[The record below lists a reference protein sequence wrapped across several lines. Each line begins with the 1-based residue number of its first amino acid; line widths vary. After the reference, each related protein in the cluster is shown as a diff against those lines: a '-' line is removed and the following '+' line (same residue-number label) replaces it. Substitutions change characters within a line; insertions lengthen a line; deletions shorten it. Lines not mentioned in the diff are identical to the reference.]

1 MRELNFH
8 IPMSQELK
16 KVLPGIQFNVLL
28 KNHTSFRIGGKAK
41 YFFIARTKDELIK
54 AVELAGK
61 NNLPIFLL
69 GGGSK
74 LLISDKDFNGLVI
87 KIQNSEFKVQDFQIF
102 AGAGILTQKLTAIAL
117 DNNLTG
123 LEYLKGIPGT
133 VGGAIRGNAGAS
145 SGSIGD
151 VIKQVEIFDKDKEKI
166 KVFEN
171 KECQFNYRTSI
182 FKENQ
187 NLIILSCILQ
197 LKKGNKLEIKK
208 RMNDYLEYR
217 KKSQPLNFASPGSI
231 FKNYAL
237 TELEISNFNKKLIK
251 EFPELNNFV
260 KKGIIPAGYLIDKC
274 NLKGKIIGGAQVSEK
289 HANFIVNFKNAKAK
303 DVKELIDLIKNKVKD
318 KFKIE
323 LEEEVQ
329 YFNF

>member
-1 MRELNFH
+1 MD
-8 IPMSQELK
+8 QESINSI
-16 KVLPGIQFNVLL
+16 PGIQFNVLL
-28 KNHTSFRIGGKAK
+28 KDYTTFRIGGRTK
-41 YFFIARTKDELIK
+41 YFFIARTKNELIEIIK
-54 AVELAGK
+54 SARR
-61 NNLPIFLL
+61 NNLPFFIL

-74 LLISDKDFNGLVI
+74 LLISDKDFNGLVV
-87 KIQNSEFKVQDFQIF
+87 KIQNSEFKVQDSQIF
-102 AGAGILTQKLTAIAL
+102 AGAGVLTPKLIAIAL

-133 VGGAIRGNAGAS
+133 IGGAIRGNAGAS
-145 SGSIGD
+145 GGSITGFIGD
-151 VIKQVEIFDKDKEKI
+151 VIKQVEVFDKNKEKI
-166 KVFEN
+166 KVFKN
-171 KECQFNYRTSI
+171 KECRFNYRTSV

-187 NLIILSCILQ
+187 SLIILSCILQ
-197 LKKGNKLEIKK
+197 LKKGNKSEIEK

-217 KKSQPLNFASPGSI
+217 KKNQPLNFASCGSI
-231 FKNYAL
+231 FKNYVL
-237 TELEISNFNKKLIK
+237 SKSEVSNFNKKLIK
-251 EFPELNNFV
+251 EFPELENFI
-260 KKGIIPAGYLIDKC
+260 KKGTIPAGYLIDKC
-274 NLKGKIIGGAQVSEK
+274 NLKGKIIGGAKVSEK